1 MSSSLWLVMP
11 VATGKILLP
20 VLSSPLSAFIF
31 TGCGIVPSVGKP
43 ANQICVLA
51 FRQVANGL
59 LPLMLFWNTMPV
71 ESGSHAGQPGTPFGS
86 EVVNTRCKLEKP
98 KVEQL
103 GAPAATV
110 GPGSPHAKSIT
121 SIVLPKPPPGASV
134 PVQ

>member
-1 MSSSLWLVMP
+1 MP
-11 VATGKILLP
+11 VATGKMLLP

-51 FRQVANGL
+51 FFHVANGL
-59 LPLMLFWNTMPV
+59 SPLMLFWNTMPV
-71 ESGSHAGQPGTPFGS
+71 ESGNHAGQPGTPCGS
-86 EVVNTRCKLEKP
+86 AVVNTRCRFENPKL
-98 KVEQL
+98 EQL

-110 GPGSPHAKSIT
+110 GPGSPQAKSMT
-121 SIVLPKPPPGASV
+121 SMVLPAPPPGASV